1 MARKKFKDT
10 AAKRK
15 KRWNKKSPMART
27 GKQNG
32 SWKGG
37 KSAHYYRRK
46 ANAGKNEVVHHVS
59 GGKGGKGKP
68 GVHTAKTARKSN
80 LKKVTA
86 AQHNKLHPEKGRKAA
101 AARKRKTHDAVP
113 QKSANSDHQQKA
125 YKIIRKTANIHINL

>member
-10 AAKRK
+10 SANRK

-32 SWKGG
+32 AWKGG

-46 ANAGKNEVVHHVS
+46 ANAGKNEVVHHKS
-59 GGKGGKGKP
+59 GGKGGKGNP

-80 LKKVTA
+80 LKKMTA
-86 AQHNKLHPEKGRKAA
+86 AQHNKMHPEKGRKAA
-101 AARKRKTHDAVP
+101 AARKRKTT
-113 QKSANSDHQQKA
+113 KRETT
-125 YKIIRKTANIHINL
+125 RKKTTRRKK